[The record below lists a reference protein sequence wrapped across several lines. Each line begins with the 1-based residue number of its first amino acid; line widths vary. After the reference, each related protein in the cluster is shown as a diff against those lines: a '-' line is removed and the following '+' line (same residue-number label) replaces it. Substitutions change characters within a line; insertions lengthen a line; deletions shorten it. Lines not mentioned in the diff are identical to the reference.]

1 MNFEEA
7 LRYELMT
14 IGGLEDK
21 VFPLTAT
28 EGTQPPFVVFGSS
41 NGKKIQTLTGFSA
54 VGEVTAEIHLVVDA
68 YAGLKAFQTEVI
80 SKLMTFQGRSIGIDG
95 PFIKSFTYDEPEEA
109 HDTELNFDRC
119 SFDIR
124 VRF

>member
-7 LRYELMT
+7 LMYELET
-14 IGGLEDK
+14 ITGLTDRI
-21 VFPLTAT
+21 FPLTAT
-28 EGTQPPFVVFGSS
+28 EGTDPPFLVYGSS
-41 NGKKIQTLTGFSA
+41 NGRKIQALGGYSDLR
-54 VGEVTAEIHLVVDA
+54 ELTAEIHLVTED
-68 YAGLKAFQTEVI
+68 YAELKSFETAVI
-80 SKLMTFQGRSIGIDG
+80 DKLVTFQGRSIGIDG

-109 HDTELNFDRC
+109 HDNEFGYEMA

>member
-1 MNFEEA
+1 MI
-7 LRYELMT
+7 T
-14 IGGLEDK
+14 GLEER

-28 EGTQPPFVVFGSS
+28 EGTEPPFIVFGSS

-54 VGEVTAEIHLVVDA
+54 VGEVTAEIHLV
-68 YAGLKAFQTEVI
+68 TENYDTL
-80 SKLMTFQGRSIGIDG
+80 KLMQTAVIAKLSTFQGRSIGIDG

-109 HDTELNFDRC
+109 HDNELGYERA

>member
-7 LRYELMT
+7 LRYELMAIT
-14 IGGLEDK
+14 GLEEK

-28 EGTQPPFVVFGSS
+28 EGTEPPFVVFGSS

-54 VGEVTAEIHLVVDA
+54 TGEVTAEIHLVTED
-68 YAGLKAFQTEVI
+68 YEGLKLMQTAVI
-80 SKLMTFQGRSIGIDG
+80 SKLSTFQGRSIGIDG

-109 HDTELNFDRC
+109 HDSELGYERC

-124 VRF
+124 VRY

>member
-7 LRYELMT
+7 LMYELET
-14 IGGLEDK
+14 ITGLTDR
-21 VFPLTAT
+21 VFPLSAT
-28 EGTQPPFVVFGSS
+28 EGTAPPFLVYGSS
-41 NGKKIQTLTGFSA
+41 NGKKIQGLSGFSSLR
-54 VGEVTAEIHLVVDA
+54 ELTAEIHLVTAD
-68 YAGLKAFQTEVI
+68 YAQLKSLQTAVI
-80 SKLMTFQGRSIGIDG
+80 DRCMTFQGRSIGVNG

-109 HDTELNFDRC
+109 HDNELGYERA

>member
-7 LRYELMT
+7 LMYELET
-14 IGGLEDK
+14 ITGLTDR

-28 EGTQPPFVVFGSS
+28 EGTEPPFLVYGSS
-41 NGKKIQTLTGFSA
+41 NGKKIQALGGFT
-54 VGEVTAEIHLVVDA
+54 ELRELTAEIHLVTAD
-68 YAGLKAFQTEVI
+68 YAELKSLQTAVI
-80 SKLMTFQGRSIGIDG
+80 DKLTTFQGRSIGIDG

-109 HDTELNFDRC
+109 HDGELGYERA